1 MGAPASP
8 AHRAPDVQ
16 LLQVWRADASPDG
29 RKAGGQSA
37 SQVETVEKSNAP
49 QGQASQAK
57 LRVEIDTVSGR
68 FVHTLLDPR
77 SQEVLAQ
84 YPNEGQLAFSRAIS
98 AYVQSLRA
106 LKP

>member
-1 MGAPASP
+1 MDAPASP
-8 AHRAPDVQ
+8 AQRAPDVQ

-29 RKAGGQSA
+29 RRTGGQSA
-37 SQVETVEKSNAP
+37 PSVETVDTSNAP
-49 QGQASQAK
+49 PSVTPAK

-68 FVHTLLDPR
+68 FVHTLLDPK

-84 YPNEGQLAFSRAIS
+84 YPNESQLAFSRAIT

-106 LKP
+106 FKP